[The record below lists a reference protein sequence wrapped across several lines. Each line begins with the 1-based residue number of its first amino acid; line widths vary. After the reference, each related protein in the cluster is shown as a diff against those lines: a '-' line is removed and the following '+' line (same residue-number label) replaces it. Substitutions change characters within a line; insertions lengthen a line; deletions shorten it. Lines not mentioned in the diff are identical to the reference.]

1 MSLLPSS
8 KLNSR
13 GLLPSAARRA
23 PSCVAD
29 LYIMVNSAFLPFYF
43 LNNYIIVCVFA
54 SIFLICHAGGNFL
67 FVNFNFFRCRQIIL
81 LGTFNLCRYNYL
93 NYYYQR
99 LFVKIG
105 RIKKKCL
112 ALSFIFYFGI
122 LDFFL
127 SSTVSHGNQ

>member
-23 PSCVAD
+23 PNWVAD
-29 LYIMVNSAFLPFYF
+29 IYIIVNSAFLPFY
-43 LNNYIIVCVFA
+43 LKNSYIVCVFA
-54 SIFLICHAGGNFL
+54 SIFLICNSGGNFL

-105 RIKKKCL
+105 RIKKKKKMFGP
-112 ALSFIFYFGI
+112 FIYLLFWYFR
-122 LDFFL
+122 FFFKFN
-127 SSTVSHGNQ
+127 SKSW

>member
-13 GLLPSAARRA
+13 GLLPSATRRA
-23 PSCVAD
+23 PNCVAD
-29 LYIMVNSAFLPFYF
+29 IYIIVNSAFLPFY
-43 LNNYIIVCVFA
+43 LKNSYIVCVFA
-54 SIFLICHAGGNFL
+54 SIFLICNAGGNFL

-81 LGTFNLCRYNYL
+81 LGTFNLCRDNYL

-105 RIKKKCL
+105 RIKKNVWPFH
-112 ALSFIFYFGI
+112 LSSI
-122 LDFFL
+122 LVFQIFFL